1 MRKLNNYICT
11 HIYIYISYF
20 FYISTRYDIIPILSK
35 LYLDLNHHYNIITRI
50 FYIIYIWVCV

>member
-1 MRKLNNYICT
+1 MIENLTIEEISLIDDKILKLDDVFNIKSIKNT
-11 HIYIYISYF
+11 
-20 FYISTRYDIIPILSK
+20 K